1 MQYELLKI
9 FGSHF
14 KKKKNEKIQ
23 FRPVFSIH
31 FLTEENVLYQLYK
44 EVLAITNME
53 RSSPGVLCFCMSY
66 EQGTSYPFF
75 ETILSRLYA

>member
-14 KKKKNEKIQ
+14 KKKKKEK
-23 FRPVFSIH
+23 FSLDQYSQ
-31 FLTEENVLYQLYK
+31 FLTEDKVLYQLYK

-53 RSSPGVLCFCMSY
+53 RQFSRGLALLHVL
-66 EQGTSYPFF
+66 
-75 ETILSRLYA
+75 

>member
-14 KKKKNEKIQ
+14 KKKKNGKIQ
-23 FRPVFSIH
+23 FRPVFSIQ

-44 EVLAITNME
+44 QVLAITNME
-53 RSSPGVLCFCMSY
+53 RQFSRGLVFLHVLWA
-66 EQGTSYPFF
+66 
-75 ETILSRLYA
+75 RH